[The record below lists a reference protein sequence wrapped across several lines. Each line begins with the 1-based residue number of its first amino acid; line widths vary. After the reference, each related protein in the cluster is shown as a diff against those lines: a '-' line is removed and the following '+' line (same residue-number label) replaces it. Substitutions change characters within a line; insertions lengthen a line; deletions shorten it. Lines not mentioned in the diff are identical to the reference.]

1 MFDPAGEYENDS
13 ETDLAADGT
22 APPIESAGLSETES
36 ASAGSATYPDTES
49 DDDMLEGK
57 GNETNSVKRRRT
69 AMGTTS
75 SSPMDF
81 AVRLIYPVVFAV
93 ACPSAKNVHKTN
105 TYANI
110 EVPLSS

>member
-1 MFDPAGEYENDS
+1 M
-13 ETDLAADGT
+13 
-22 APPIESAGLSETES
+22 PISRTCLRAFSHDHRKPVVV
-36 ASAGSATYPDTES
+36 A
-49 DDDMLEGK
+49 
-57 GNETNSVKRRRT
+57 GNETKSVKKRRT

-81 AVRLIYPVVFAV
+81 AVRLIHPVVFAV

-105 TYANI
+105 TYVNI